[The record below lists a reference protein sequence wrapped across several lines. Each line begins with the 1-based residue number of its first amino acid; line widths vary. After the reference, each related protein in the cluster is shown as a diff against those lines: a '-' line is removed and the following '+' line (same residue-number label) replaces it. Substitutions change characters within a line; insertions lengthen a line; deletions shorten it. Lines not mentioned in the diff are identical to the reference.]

1 MRNHTLKVLDSS
13 AFCAYQEEIMK
24 KKSFRMLQ
32 LTPPQILVLGFAAI
46 ILIGACLLKLPI
58 ASTDGKSLHF
68 IDALFTATSAT
79 CVTGLV
85 VVDTGTHFT
94 IFGQIVII
102 FLIQIGGLG
111 FMSMATL
118 IAFVIKK
125 RITLKE
131 RLILQEALNQGSME
145 GIVRL
150 FRKVLLYSLSI
161 QGVAAILFTIRWSFD
176 LGFPKALYFGVWHAV
191 SFFNNAG
198 FDLFGGISGPFSSL
212 TAYVNDPLTNI
223 VTMLLIIL
231 GGIGFIV
238 MSDIIEFRKIKKLT
252 LHSKVVLSM
261 TGFLIVF
268 GAIVIFIFEYTNP
281 LTLGPLHFGSKI
293 LASFF
298 QSVTP
303 RTAGANTLDLASLR
317 QASQFF
323 IIILMFIGASP
334 GSTGGGIKTT
344 TFTILIGAMIA
355 MIRGKEDIVFFRF
368 RLAKDRIL
376 KAITLT
382 MIALFLVIF
391 VSMVLSTTE
400 SAAFLKILFEVTS
413 AFGTVG
419 LSMGLTPHLTL
430 LGKIMISFTMFAGRL
445 GPITMAYA
453 LQPKQEKELYRFP
466 EGKITIG

>member
-1 MRNHTLKVLDSS
+1 MRKFIPLFK
-13 AFCAYQEEIMK
+13 
-24 KKSFRMLQ
+24 

-46 ILIGACLLKLPI
+46 ILMGTCLLMLPI
-58 ASTDGKSLHF
+58 ASMNGHSLPF
-68 IDALFTATSAT
+68 LDALFTATSAT

-94 IFGQIVII
+94 TFGQVVII
-102 FLIQIGGLG
+102 LLIQIGGLG

-118 IAFVIKK
+118 IAFVLRKK
-125 RITLKE
+125 ITLKE
-131 RLILQEALNQGSME
+131 RLLLQEALNQGSME

-150 FRKVLLYSLSI
+150 FRKVLLYSLTI
-161 QGVAAILFTIRWSFD
+161 EGVAAVVFTIRWTSD
-176 LGFPKALYFGVWHAV
+176 LGFQKALYYGTWHAI
-191 SFFNNAG
+191 SMFNNAG
-198 FDLFGGISGPFSSL
+198 FDLFGPITGPFSSF
-212 TAYVNDPLTNI
+212 TSYADDFIINI
-223 VTMLLIIL
+223 VTMSLIVL
-231 GGIGFIV
+231 GGMGFV
-238 MSDIIEFRKIKKLT
+238 VLADLMDYKKTKRLS

-261 TGFLIVF
+261 TGLLIAV
-268 GAIVIFIFEYTNP
+268 GAIVIFIFEYSNTK
-281 LTLGPLHFGSKI
+281 TLGSLNMGGKV

-303 RTAGANTLDLASLR
+303 RTAGANTLDLAALR

-323 IIILMFIGASP
+323 MIILMFIGASP

-344 TFTILIGAMIA
+344 TFTILIAAIVT
-355 MIRGKEDIVFFRF
+355 MIRGKEDIVIFRY

-382 MIALFLVIF
+382 MIALLLVIC

-400 SAAFLKILFEVTS
+400 RAPFLKILFEVTS

-419 LSMGLTPHLTL
+419 LSMGLTPDLSMI
-430 LGKIMISFTMFAGRL
+430 GKIMISITMFAGRL
-445 GPITMAYA
+445 GPITLAYA
-453 LQPKQEKELYRFP
+453 LQPKKEKELFRYP